1 MVSGLMHAGGDVMV
15 GAQNLG
21 ASLPFFL
28 VQPVAISL
36 EIAVIGIAWQAD
48 YTHSNIWTRLLGYTW
63 VFLWFSISFPLYMNW
78 AIYAGLGHSEIFP
91 ISPVRSTISILED
104 ITGVEVLPKLK
115 QG

>member
-15 GAQNLG
+15 GTQHLG

-36 EIAVIGIAWQAD
+36 EIAVIGITRQAG